1 MLMLLVVVLVLFDF
15 GYFSGL
21 VMLEFGV
28 LLVGLLVEVFD
39 IFELVE
45 LVVELFA
52 ILGIAD
58 VFVLF

>member
-1 MLMLLVVVLVLFDF
+1 
-15 GYFSGL
+15 
-21 VMLEFGV
+21 MLEFGV

-45 LVVELFA
+45 LVVVLFA
-52 ILGIAD
+52 VLGITD

>member
-1 MLMLLVVVLVLFDF
+1 
-15 GYFSGL
+15 
-21 VMLEFGV
+21 MLEFGV

>member
-1 MLMLLVVVLVLFDF
+1 MLLLLIVVLVLFNF

-45 LVVELFA
+45 LVVVLFA
-52 ILGIAD
+52 VLGITD